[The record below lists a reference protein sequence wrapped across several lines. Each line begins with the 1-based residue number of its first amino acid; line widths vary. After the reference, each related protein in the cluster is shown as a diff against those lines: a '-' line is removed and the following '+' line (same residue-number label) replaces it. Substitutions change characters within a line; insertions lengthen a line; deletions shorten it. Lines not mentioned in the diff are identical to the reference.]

1 MQNTQTIQID
11 KEINTTNLKHISTP
25 NTSRWTVQDLVVIGV
40 FSAAAKISSIL
51 VTIMGGGPNPLGF
64 IAKNLIFTTMLV
76 VMLYRVRKELTL
88 SLFVCINLIISM
100 LLLGASVTSIATA
113 LGAALIAEACVYIS
127 GGMQKKWGPV
137 LAVAIYDILFKVFS
151 LFVTWLYSREN
162 PAMLVPVI
170 IIVSIGYIGA
180 FMGLFVGV
188 KTVKELKHAGI
199 IRE

>member
-1 MQNTQTIQID
+1 MQNTQTI
-11 KEINTTNLKHISTP
+11 ENTHSLLAQKA
-25 NTSRWTVQDLVVIGV
+25 SRWSVQDLVVIGV

-51 VTIMGGGPNPLGF
+51 VTIMGGGPNPIGF

-113 LGAALIAEACVYIS
+113 LGAALIAEGIVYIT
-127 GGMQKKWGPV
+127 GGIQKSWGPV

-151 LFVTWLYSREN
+151 LFATWLYSREN
-162 PAMLVPVI
+162 PAMLIPVI

-180 FMGLFVGV
+180 FLGLFVGV